1 MACDVSPV
9 AMFSLRIVPQVF
21 ALVLFCSIF
30 AVYHFVFTVFSLST
44 NSCTILALLPCCPR
58 NLFTPDKQEDAG
70 DSLPSSPFKLN
81 TATLPLCQIQIQ
93 VQIQK
98 ENVNTNADTQEE
110 ARFFFSFPFQYCRSA
125 TLPYTNIRTITNT
138 NTNTDT
144 ITNINTNTDKQKDAG
159 DFFPFKLNT
168 ATRVYRNFKML
179 SEFHSHLIYFGSVYI
194 YETHV
199 AIKKLSLLSLFRYP
213 KCHFDT

>member
-1 MACDVSPV
+1 MKSSRSI
-9 AMFSLRIVPQVF
+9 FSLRIVPQVF

-93 VQIQK
+93 TK
-98 ENVNTNADTQEE
+98 KVNTNADKQED
-110 ARFFFSFPFQYCRSA
+110 AMFFFSLPIQYFRSA
-125 TLPYTNIRTITNT
+125 ALPYTNTRTNTNTNRNTDTITNT
-138 NTNTDT
+138 NT
-144 ITNINTNTDKQKDAG
+144 ITNTTNRRMQG
-159 DFFPFKLNT
+159 ILFPSNWILPLGCTKISKSFQNII
-168 ATRVYRNFKML
+168 A
-179 SEFHSHLIYFGSVYI
+179 
-194 YETHV
+194 
-199 AIKKLSLLSLFRYP
+199 P
-213 KCHFDT
+213 Q